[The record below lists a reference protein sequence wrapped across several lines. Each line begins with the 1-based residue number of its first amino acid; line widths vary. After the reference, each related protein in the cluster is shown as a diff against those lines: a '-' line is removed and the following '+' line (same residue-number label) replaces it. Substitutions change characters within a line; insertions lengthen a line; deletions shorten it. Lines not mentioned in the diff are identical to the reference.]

1 MRVEKITRNLFEFD
15 ELSTDAQIKALDALR
30 DINLDDDW
38 WDSVYDDA
46 NTIGLTI
53 TEFDID
59 HGTIDGRLGFYPK
72 DVANLILSKHGPE
85 TDTFK
90 LANEYLTTL
99 DTTLDDELADLD
111 QNFKYDLLECYL
123 VMLRQEYEYLTSDE
137 AIKHLI
143 EVNGFTYEFDEEGK
157 RS

>member
-1 MRVEKITRNLFEFD
+1 MRVEKITRNLFKFD
-15 ELSTDAQIKALDALR
+15 ELSTDAQTKALDALR

-53 TEFDID
+53 TDFDID
-59 HGTIDGRLGFYPK
+59 RGTIRGELMISPRHI
-72 DVANLILSKHGPE
+72 AELITGEHGE
-85 TDTFK
+85 STKTFE
-90 LANEYLTTL
+90 LATNYLVEL

-123 VMLRQEYEYLTSDE
+123 VMLQNEYEYRTTDQ
-137 AIKHLI
+137 AIKELI
-143 EVNGFTYEFDEEGK
+143 DIHEYEFNETGDLI
-157 RS
+157 